1 MSVLVETSVGDLVID
16 LHYKECPRTCFNFLK
31 LCRIKY
37 YNFNLF
43 YNVQPGFMVQTGDP
57 TGSGKGGESVWGVTR
72 GSQYRYF
79 HAEVD
84 ARLKHDAIG
93 TVSMAIAS
101 DPQRDLTVADV
112 DWSQLGTDTTDPTTA
127 AARRDSP
134 ISGSQFFITTGPQ
147 LDYLDGKYAVFGH
160 VAEGLDV
167 LTRINDAYCD
177 DKGRPFQDI
186 RIRHTIILHDPFPNP
201 PNLTIPDR
209 SPLPTPQQLA
219 DVRLADHELVED
231 PDQSDAE
238 AREQAQKEKDARAQ
252 ALTLEMIGDLPFAE
266 IRPPENILFV
276 CKLNPVTSDEDLQ
289 MIFSR
294 FGTIISC
301 QVIRDHKSQQSL
313 GYAFI
318 EFSRKEDCE
327 QAYFKM
333 DNVLID
339 DRRIHVDFS
348 QSVSKL
354 HQQWVQRQVD
364 DRGRQAQGNNSSHLG
379 PTKGSARYNSNHH
392 PLPPR
397 PAGVG
402 PQLKAEYRRP
412 MAIPAGRGR
421 LDQSQHHRMVFKTAD
436 AGPPPARRD
445 PSPPPVSK
453 RSSRTRPS
461 RWDRDESQTHQA
473 KSRRRHRRSRSRER
487 KRSRSRSRSRH
498 RRHHRSS
505 RH

>member
-16 LHYKECPRTCFNFLK
+16 LHYDECPRTCFNFLK
-31 LCRIKY
+31 LCQIKY

-57 TGSGKGGESVWGVTR
+57 TGSGKGGESVWGVTH
-72 GSQYRYF
+72 GSQHRYF
-79 HAEVD
+79 HVEVD
-84 ARLKHDAIG
+84 ARLKHNAIG

-112 DWSQLGTDTTDPTTA
+112 DWSQLGTGAVDPA
-127 AARRDSP
+127 AATARCDGP
-134 ISGSQFFITTGPQ
+134 ICGSQFFITTGPQ

-186 RIRHTIILHDPFPNP
+186 RICHTIILHDPFPNP
-201 PNLTIPDR
+201 PNLPIPDR
-209 SPLPTPQQLA
+209 SPLPTPQQLT
-219 DVRLADHELVED
+219 DVRLADYELIDD
-231 PDQSDAE
+231 PDQSDTDAH
-238 AREQAQKEKDARAQ
+238 EQAQKEKDARAQ

-276 CKLNPVTSDEDLQ
+276 CKLNPITNDEDLE

-294 FGTIISC
+294 FGPIISC
-301 QVIRDHKSQQSL
+301 QVIRDHKTQQSL

-354 HQQWVQRQVD
+354 HQQWVLRQVD
-364 DRGRQAQGNNSSHLG
+364 DRGRRAQGNNNSRYHG
-379 PTKGSARYNSNHH
+379 PAKGSARLKPNHH
-392 PLPPR
+392 PLPSR
-397 PAGVG
+397 PVDVG
-402 PQLKAEYRRP
+402 PQLKAECRRP
-412 MAIPAGRGR
+412 MAIPAGRDR
-421 LDQSQHHRMVFKTAD
+421 LDQSRHHRMVFGTED
-436 AGPPPARRD
+436 AVSSSTRRESSPLPV
-445 PSPPPVSK
+445 PSQ
-453 RSSRTRPS
+453 SSRTRPS
-461 RWDRDESQTHQA
+461 RWDRNESHTH
-473 KSRRRHRRSRSRER
+473 KDKNRHRHRRSRSRGR
-487 KRSRSRSRSRH
+487 KRSRSRSRQ